1 MKYLITILLFSILT
15 TAGARN
21 YYVSTTGSD
30 ANTGDID
37 RPFRNWKKLNEI
49 GLQPGDTA
57 FIRGGTYRTTG
68 NAATSNHLTWSNIN
82 GNFANRI
89 VIMNYSGETPIFNL
103 DNITPTYPD
112 PTILQV
118 QNCSYLTIK
127 GLTFTGLVQIP
138 SGAGVS
144 RGINIYQSTF
154 CRFDQVSLGN
164 IGGYGYILDNGAN
177 DNVFYNCD
185 AYKMGDPYSTD
196 GGAWGNANGFQATG
210 NSTATRDSFFYCRAW
225 LISDDGYD
233 FYHVS
238 GKFYLYGCW
247 AFNNGYEPDNPT
259 TPAGD
264 GDGFKLGG
272 DNGGIPTENLRT
284 LVNCFSANN
293 KQHGFNRNTGQ
304 MQYTLYNNTAAYNGQ
319 KGFMWD
325 YSPQTT
331 CISKNN
337 LAYGN
342 AVAYAGTSIA
352 GSFNSWNFGGTV
364 NNSDFTSVTYSL
376 ATLSAARNADGSLPV
391 ISYMH
396 LASTSDLINAGTNV
410 GYPYYGSAPDI
421 GAFEYAAAPTA
432 NAGTDQSVTLPTN
445 VTLSGSYTASAIPV
459 SIQWSQVSGAATII
473 SNTSSLT
480 TTVTG
485 LSAGAFVYQL
495 QITDALGNFA
505 TDNVQI
511 TASNPTPV
519 APTCSGNTSAT
530 ITLPTNQAALTVTA
544 TGNAGATIVSYSWV
558 KTSGGSATITSP
570 TSQNTNATG
579 LTTGTYVFTCTV
591 TDNNGL
597 TCQKTTTI
605 TVQAAPTPPTV
616 TAGSDI
622 TITLPT
628 NSTILTCTASGGS
641 GTITS
646 YQWSK
651 INGST
656 VTIAAPT
663 SQNTGVSNM
672 VQSIYQ
678 FEIKVTASTGLV
690 AKDTITVTVLPA
702 ANIPPTANAGA
713 DQTVTLP
720 TNATLSGSGTDVDGT
735 IVSYTWRKLTGGAVT
750 IASPNSPITQIT
762 GLVAGVYTFEL
773 QVVDNNGAKGADTT
787 QVTVNAAPNI
797 PPSANAGVDK
807 TITLPTNFVVL
818 VGVGTDP
825 DGTIV
830 SYAWTKL
837 SGTGGTFT
845 NASAST
851 TNFTGLVAGTYLV
864 KLTVTDNNGATGS
877 DTVQITVNNANV
889 PPSVNAGADQTLRLP
904 TSSTTVAGSVV
915 VAQGTL
921 SSVLWQQVSGAA
933 ATITSPT
940 SLTTTITG
948 LTQGTYIFS
957 LTATD
962 SYSLS
967 ASDTMVIQ
975 VFGENQNTN
984 IIFFQGAYN
993 GNKINIDWTVNSVL
1007 NTKTFA
1013 ISRKWLGLFYVQ
1025 QKIINPQ
1032 TGVLTYKWTDTRPQS
1047 GTNKYKL
1054 TVTDKDSKTSTLE
1067 ISIRKGGV
1075 SSISNND
1082 SIIL

>member
-1 MKYLITILLFSILT
+1 
-15 TAGARN
+15 
-21 YYVSTTGSD
+21 
-30 ANTGDID
+30 
-37 RPFRNWKKLNEI
+37 
-49 GLQPGDTA
+49 
-57 FIRGGTYRTTG
+57 
-68 NAATSNHLTWSNIN
+68 
-82 GNFANRI
+82 
-89 VIMNYSGETPIFNL
+89 
-103 DNITPTYPD
+103 
-112 PTILQV
+112 
-118 QNCSYLTIK
+118 
-127 GLTFTGLVQIP
+127 
-138 SGAGVS
+138 
-144 RGINIYQSTF
+144 
-154 CRFDQVSLGN
+154 
-164 IGGYGYILDNGAN
+164 
-177 DNVFYNCD
+177 
-185 AYKMGDPYSTD
+185 
-196 GGAWGNANGFQATG
+196 
-210 NSTATRDSFFYCRAW
+210 
-225 LISDDGYD
+225 
-233 FYHVS
+233 
-238 GKFYLYGCW
+238 
-247 AFNNGYEPDNPT
+247 
-259 TPAGD
+259 
-264 GDGFKLGG
+264 
-272 DNGGIPTENLRT
+272 
-284 LVNCFSANN
+284 
-293 KQHGFNRNTGQ
+293 
-304 MQYTLYNNTAAYNGQ
+304 
-319 KGFMWD
+319 
-325 YSPQTT
+325 
-331 CISKNN
+331 
-337 LAYGN
+337 
-342 AVAYAGTSIA
+342 
-352 GSFNSWNFGGTV
+352 
-364 NNSDFTSVTYSL
+364 
-376 ATLSAARNADGSLPV
+376 
-391 ISYMH
+391 
-396 LASTSDLINAGTNV
+396 
-410 GYPYYGSAPDI
+410 
-421 GAFEYAAAPTA
+421 
-432 NAGTDQSVTLPTN
+432 
-445 VTLSGSYTASAIPV
+445 
-459 SIQWSQVSGAATII
+459 
-473 SNTSSLT
+473 
-480 TTVTG
+480 
-485 LSAGAFVYQL
+485 
-495 QITDALGNFA
+495 
-505 TDNVQI
+505 
-511 TASNPTPV
+511 
-519 APTCSGNTSAT
+519 
-530 ITLPTNQAALTVTA
+530 
-544 TGNAGATIVSYSWV
+544 
-558 KTSGGSATITSP
+558 
-570 TSQNTNATG
+570 
-579 LTTGTYVFTCTV
+579 
-591 TDNNGL
+591 
-597 TCQKTTTI
+597 
-605 TVQAAPTPPTV
+605 
-616 TAGSDI
+616 
-622 TITLPT
+622 
-628 NSTILTCTASGGS
+628 
-641 GTITS
+641 
-646 YQWSK
+646 
-651 INGST
+651 
-656 VTIAAPT
+656 
-663 SQNTGVSNM
+663 
-672 VQSIYQ
+672 
-678 FEIKVTASTGLV
+678 
-690 AKDTITVTVLPA
+690 LPA
-702 ANIPPTANAGA
+702 ANIPPTANAGE

-915 VAQGTL
+915 VAQGVL

-933 ATITSPT
+933 ATITSPS

-948 LTQGTYIFS
+948 LTQGTYVFS